1 MEYNSVTVEHLGY
14 LKLCKISYIT
24 TIILILRYLNP
35 CLIISLGQIPMSIA
49 AKSIKN

>member
-24 TIILILRYLNP
+24 TIILRYLNP
-35 CLIISLGQIPMSIA
+35 CLIISLGQIPMSIV